1 MSIKDSIYFIF
12 ILLRHGISP
21 FEKFGTA
28 FPKCLERFNE
38 KEKNFLKQ
46 KMSEKNLDILYK
58 KYYNDYSKEIKKG

>member
-1 MSIKDSIYFIF
+1 MSIKDNIYFIF

-38 KEKNFLKQ
+38 KEKNFLRQ
-46 KMSEKNLDILYK
+46 KMSEKHLDKLYK
-58 KYYNDYSKEIKKG
+58 